1 MNWIKN
7 LKQINSET
15 LIDELILLFT
25 PLNDISLNGEMILL
39 FGDGRDQVSTPQP
52 SLMKF
57 SFLAPPLCSKLLQ
70 SGKST
75 LNLNV
80 ASSPG

>member
-39 FGDGRDQVSTPQP
+39 FGDG
-52 SLMKF
+52 
-57 SFLAPPLCSKLLQ
+57 
-70 SGKST
+70 
-75 LNLNV
+75 
-80 ASSPG
+80 